1 MNENELEYSDFLQK
15 LSIQEVLQDAGYQLN
30 KRDGI
35 RYPSYVR
42 IGSDGCRVRG
52 DKFLVTPN
60 GACCFQPPEQKN
72 FNVISF
78 IKEHPQLFKD
88 YKVGM
93 SPDRLVNLVCNRLLN
108 VPMEERKQ
116 RIFEPAKETK
126 PFQSSDYELHKFYPK
141 DKDSQ
146 KKFYGYFKPR
156 GIDLT
161 TQYAFNKGFF
171 LSTKEM
177 PDGKRFTNLSFPLR
191 KPSEPEKVVGMEER
205 SRPNAQGVTSYKGMA
220 RNSNAA
226 EGLWFASPRDTSLDK
241 ATDVYWFE
249 SAFDAM
255 AYYQLTKEHIKE
267 SIHGYEQMQSEG
279 SNSGDAEM
287 RELEDELKE
296 LNKAVFVS
304 TGGNPSLGQMRGMID
319 ATHQAN
325 HHLGFDRDEAGQ
337 TFAISFA
344 MTKADRIFNSHI
356 GTNGN
361 LVVVDTT
368 DGYKRTE
375 IGMKDFCFPKEMEA
389 LGIGHIM
396 RYNEMAIY
404 LKSLK
409 DPQNIFS
416 GDCDL
421 LPYPVSSAYSNY
433 ESSCEELYSS
443 KQSGLVCKEE
453 LDELRQETVENADA
467 YHVALKKAFEEYKRQ
482 GGQTTY
488 NPCEQCY
495 KDWNDQ
501 LLDKRQ
507 YSQTDQVETAFDDNG
522 NDVVVEREEEY
533 EENREQD
540 EAGKKQYRFHR

>member
-1 MNENELEYSDFLQK
+1 M
-15 LSIQEVLQDAGYQLN
+15 V
-30 KRDGI
+30 
-35 RYPSYVR
+35 
-42 IGSDGCRVRG
+42 
-52 DKFLVTPN
+52 
-60 GACCFQPPEQKN
+60 
-72 FNVISF
+72 
-78 IKEHPQLFKD
+78 
-88 YKVGM
+88 
-93 SPDRLVNLVCNRLLN
+93 
-108 VPMEERKQ
+108 
-116 RIFEPAKETK
+116 
-126 PFQSSDYELHKFYPK
+126 
-141 DKDSQ
+141 
-146 KKFYGYFKPR
+146 
-156 GIDLT
+156 
-161 TQYAFNKGFF
+161 
-171 LSTKEM
+171 
-177 PDGKRFTNLSFPLR
+177 
-191 KPSEPEKVVGMEER
+191 
-205 SRPNAQGVTSYKGMA
+205 
-220 RNSNAA
+220 
-226 EGLWFASPRDTSLDK
+226 
-241 ATDVYWFE
+241 E

-375 IGMKDFCFPKEMEA
+375 IDMKDFCFPKEMEA